1 MQVSSEIVIDA
12 PQQAILDALADID
25 NWPTWSSVHKRCHVI
40 DAYPDGRPHHVGA
53 TIRVLGFTDKEVLEY
68 HWGPSWVVFDVE
80 PTLQQRG
87 QHGEWNLIPELGKT
101 RVRFDGFIE
110 LVAPVPEFMI
120 KRGRK
125 ILLDVATKGL
135 QKRVMREKTS

>member
-53 TIRVLGFTDKEVLEY
+53 TIRVLGFTDKEVDRK
-68 HWGPSWVVFDVE
+68 SVV
-80 PTLQQRG
+80 
-87 QHGEWNLIPELGKT
+87 
-101 RVRFDGFIE
+101 
-110 LVAPVPEFMI
+110 
-120 KRGRK
+120 
-125 ILLDVATKGL
+125 
-135 QKRVMREKTS
+135 